1 MFDNIIYVNR
11 KMTHFEKANIPI
23 AVLNYE
29 TDVTTVLSL
38 VLNQGLV
45 IDFCLARYF

>member
-1 MFDNIIYVNR
+1 MCDNTIYVNR
-11 KMTHFEKANIPI
+11 KMAHFEKADIHI
-23 AVLNYE
+23 GILNYE

-45 IDFCLARYF
+45 IDFCLARHF